1 MFWSLDIAAT
11 SSNLNKLLDGE
22 NVTLQEIMEEEDVL
36 QELRTDNKKLVNF
49 LIKNE
54 NLGELV
60 KMIVSEPDPSI
71 DETQQFKNASL
82 ACDMLT
88 ADLEHNEML
97 SDLLLDPNNSSLMLQ
112 WQCWAI
118 FTRKK
123 YKNSIYYKILF

>member
-22 NVTLQEIMEEEDVL
+22 NVTLQDIMEEEDVL

-60 KMIVSEPDPSI
+60 KMIVSEPDPNM
-71 DETQQFKNASL
+71 DENVQFKNASL

-97 SDLLLDPNNSSLMLQ
+97 SDLLLDPSNSSLYSSS
-112 WQCWAI
+112 A
-118 FTRKK
+118 K
-123 YKNSIYYKILF
+123 

>member
-11 SSNLNKLLDGE
+11 SSNLNKLLDGD
-22 NVTLQEIMEEEDVL
+22 NQPTLQEIMEEEDVL

-49 LIKNE
+49 LVKNE

-60 KMIVSEPDPSI
+60 KMIVSEPDPNI

-97 SDLLLDPNNSSLMLQ
+97 SDLLLDPSNSTLYRIVL
-112 WQCWAI
+112 
-118 FTRKK
+118 K
-123 YKNSIYYKILF
+123 

>member
-22 NVTLQEIMEEEDVL
+22 NVTLQDIMEEEDVL

-60 KMIVSEPDPSI
+60 KMIVSEPDPNM
-71 DETQQFKNASL
+71 DENVQFKNASL

-97 SDLLLDPNNSSLMLQ
+97 SDLLLDPSNSSLYRSSVKYI
-112 WQCWAI
+112 I
-118 FTRKK
+118 FQITFDTRIKV
-123 YKNSIYYKILF
+123 N